1 MIRRP
6 PRSTQSRSSAA
17 SDVYKRQGLGTARFP
32 STYVSSLKPLVLMN
46 ATPFNMTSYIMSGSV
61 QDQGTPVYYSGTY
74 VSTIGIDADNTPFY
88 VEGTAH
94 VVVRLNTG
102 KELPVT
108 RINQSPAELSS
119 QSLSLYSNYFRGGFS
134 AVSYTH

>member
-17 SDVYKRQGLGTARFP
+17 SDVYKRQ
-32 STYVSSLKPLVLMN
+32 YVNSLKPLVLMN

-74 VSTIGIDADNTPFY
+74 ISTIGIDADNTPFY
-88 VEGTAH
+88 AEGTAH
-94 VVVRLNTG
+94 AVVRLDAG

-108 RINQSPAELSS
+108 RINQSPAGPLS
-119 QSLSLYSNYFRGGFS
+119 QSLSLYSNYFLS
-134 AVSYTH
+134 LIHIS